1 MRTDGSRLETNCI
14 FQTFIYKN
22 ILVCKVYCQNKGS
35 IRMALEQASMYSDN
49 SWEEAKFNQATEQYG
64 LTISVCIKVL
74 THFIS
79 LVVSKTVTN

>member
-1 MRTDGSRLETNCI
+1 LRTDGSRLETNCI

-49 SWEEAKFNQATEQYG
+49 SWGSKIQPSYWTIWVNYFSLHKSFNTF
-64 LTISVCIKVL
+64 
-74 THFIS
+74 HFTS
-79 LVVSKTVTN
+79 CV

>member
-1 MRTDGSRLETNCI
+1 
-14 FQTFIYKN
+14 
-22 ILVCKVYCQNKGS
+22 
-35 IRMALEQASMYSDN
+35 MALEQASMYSDN